1 MSCGKISKKTLNIR
15 EFLHLMSFCKEYLT
29 QINFLLRLRN
39 ILRTMSFRQDTSWRQ
54 GTLITPRHISCRQ

>member
-29 QINFLLRLRN
+29 QINFF
-39 ILRTMSFRQDTSWRQ
+39 TSFAQYYCAR
-54 GTLITPRHISCRQ
+54 CRFVKTRVGGKAR